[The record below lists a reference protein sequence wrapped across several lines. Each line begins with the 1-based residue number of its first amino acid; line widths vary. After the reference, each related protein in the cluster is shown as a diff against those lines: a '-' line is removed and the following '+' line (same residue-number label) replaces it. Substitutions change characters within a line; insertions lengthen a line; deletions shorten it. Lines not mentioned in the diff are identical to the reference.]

1 MYFFEKMYF
10 FFIFLKK
17 NLVSS
22 KKSRTFAPAFEK
34 SSYPVR

>member
-1 MYFFEKMYF
+1 MRFFEKMYF
-10 FFIFLKK
+10 FFIFFKK

-34 SSYPVR
+34 